1 MPEIL
6 GRAAIGRLLTTAEGH
21 FLWCTNRD
29 ISCEVREEQV
39 RGVADQPATA
49 CKICNSPVQD
59 SFGCTDERAVNA
71 VSVFWRI
78 LDV

>member
-6 GRAAIGRLLTTAEGH
+6 GRAAIGRLLTTVEGIS
-21 FLWCTNRD
+21 CGVNRD
-29 ISCEVREEQV
+29 ISWEVREEQC
-39 RGVADQPATA
+39 GCVADQPATA